1 MADVEFGNS
10 DISAM
15 LAEMESEKSGSNFVS
30 LYWTPKAEGITKIR
44 FLPQLTTFGEK
55 LFYKKQKI
63 HYIGGRPYY
72 CLEQSLKDKNGN
84 FHQAETCPIC
94 AKSKKYYEMA
104 NGNRNSSEWKNASDL
119 RAKDRYVARVI
130 VRGNKD
136 KEGKD
141 IEYKPE
147 FYEFGQKIYEMI
159 KAALM
164 SGEYGNPFDLK
175 AGRDFNLTK
184 RGQKKNTDYSGSMFS
199 GNPTPIF
206 ADGTKLRALLG
217 ELPKM
222 DYAQLVEF
230 QSSETLREIV
240 SEYLDNSVDSS
251 SDDFSSNSF
260 SGGSSDKK
268 PELLSANDKV
278 SDDAIFGVNQKS
290 DDADIDDIL
299 SQI

>member
-1 MADVEFGNS
+1 MADVEFGTS

-15 LAEMESEKSGSNFVS
+15 LAEMENEKSGSGFTS
-30 LYWTPKAEGITKIR
+30 LYWSPKNEGITKIR
-44 FLPQLTTFGEK
+44 FLPQLKTFEEK

-63 HYIGGRPYY
+63 HYVGGRPYY
-72 CLEQSLKDKNGN
+72 CLEQTLKDKNGN
-84 FHQAETCPIC
+84 IHQAETCPIC

-104 NGNRNSSEWKNASDL
+104 NGNKNSPEWKTAGDL

-175 AGRDFNLTK
+175 VGRDFNLTK

-199 GNPTPIF
+199 GNATPIF
-206 ADGTKLRALLG
+206 ADGTKLRALLN

-222 DYAQLVEF
+222 DYSQLAEF
-230 QSSETLREIV
+230 QSADALKKMV
-240 SEYLDNSVDSS
+240 NDYLDGNSDGETDS
-251 SDDFSSNSF
+251 
-260 SGGSSDKK
+260 
-268 PELLSANDKV
+268 PITETI
-278 SDDAIFGVNQKS
+278 SDDAIFGVAKEVAS
-290 DDADIDDIL
+290 APSSEDSEIDDIL
-299 SQI
+299 AQI